1 MDVNYNK
8 LFKMLIDKGMKKKD
22 FREKVEISESTMAK
36 LSNNEN
42 VSLEVIARICR
53 AMECSVDD
61 IMDIL
66 PDKTEE

>member
-36 LSNNEN
+36 
-42 VSLEVIARICR
+42 
-53 AMECSVDD
+53 
-61 IMDIL
+61 
-66 PDKTEE
+66 TF